1 MKLYY
6 AAGTRATRAR
16 WMLEELGVPY
26 GLVRVNLASP
36 MFGVRVPT
44 FVDGDVTLTG
54 SAAICA
60 YLGDRFGAGRLAPPP
75 GAPERAL
82 YVQWLHYA
90 AAALDPPLLDA
101 ALAVEREDHEAAT
114 SARNSFAQ
122 RSNVLEIALHG
133 TPFLFGSEFTTVD
146 VVVGSIVKGAA
157 DLGLVREGSH
167 LHDYLARLSA
177 REAYWRARAD

>member
-1 MKLYY
+1 
-6 AAGTRATRAR
+6 
-16 WMLEELGVPY
+16 MLEELGVPY

-54 SAAICA
+54 SGAICA
-60 YLGDRFGAGRLAPPP
+60 YLGDKFAAGRLAPRQ
-75 GAPERAL
+75 GTPERAL

-101 ALAVEREDHEAAT
+101 ALADERDDQAAAT
-114 SARNSFAQ
+114 SARKTFLQ
-122 RSNVLEIALHG
+122 RSNVLEVALHG

-157 DLGLVREGSH
+157 DLGLIREGSH
-167 LHDYLARLSA
+167 LHEYSSRLGA